1 MYVLAVLSLGLIK
14 MADVVITFKIMPEG
28 LDVDLNKIVNSIK
41 KVVKKF
47 GGDVGRVE
55 EEPVAFGLKAL
66 KIIFVIDENKGST
79 DELEEEISKLKGVK
93 SVNVVDVRR
102 AIG

>member
-79 DELEEEISKLKGVK
+79 DDLEEEISKLKGVK

>member
-1 MYVLAVLSLGLIK
+1 MYALAVLSPGLIK
-14 MADVVITFKIMPEG
+14 MAEVVITFKIMPEG

>member
-1 MYVLAVLSLGLIK
+1 MYVGYVTLADPIN

-28 LDVDLNKIVNSIK
+28 LDVDLNKIIDSIK
-41 KVVKKF
+41 KAVKKF

-55 EEPVAFGLKAL
+55 EEPVAFGLKTL

-79 DELEEEISKLKGVK
+79 DKLEEEISKLRGVK

>member
-1 MYVLAVLSLGLIK
+1 MYALLVLSLGRIK

-79 DELEEEISKLKGVK
+79 DDLEEEISKLKGVK

>member
-1 MYVLAVLSLGLIK
+1 
-14 MADVVITFKIMPEG
+14 MAEVVITFKIMPEG

-79 DELEEEISKLKGVK
+79 DDLEEEISKLKGVK

>member
-1 MYVLAVLSLGLIK
+1 
-14 MADVVITFKIMPEG
+14 MADVVITFKIMPG
-28 LDVDLNKIVNSIK
+28 GVDVDLNKIVNSIK

-55 EEPVAFGLKAL
+55 EEPIAFGLKAL
-66 KIIFVIDENKGST
+66 KIIFVIDENKGGT

>member
-14 MADVVITFKIMPEG
+14 MAEVVITFKIMPEG

-79 DELEEEISKLKGVK
+79 DDLEEEISKLKGVK